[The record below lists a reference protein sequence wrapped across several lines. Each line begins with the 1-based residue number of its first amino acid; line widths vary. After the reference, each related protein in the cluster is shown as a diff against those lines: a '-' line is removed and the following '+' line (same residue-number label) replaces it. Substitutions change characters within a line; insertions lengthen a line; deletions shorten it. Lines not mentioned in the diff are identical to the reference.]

1 MWRTDAG
8 FLDEMKIRR
17 GDRPLRAEQDFRLR
31 TFSTAKAVCLF
42 MRLIR
47 LVPHSY
53 IR

>member
-1 MWRTDAG
+1 MDAG
-8 FLDEMKIRR
+8 SSMRQRLGERIGLSRT
-17 GDRPLRAEQDFRLR
+17 EQDFRLS
-31 TFSTAKAVCLF
+31 TFSTAKAVYLF